1 MIPEITRRL
10 IGLTIL
16 IVSFLIGV
24 TREKKGLKF
33 SAMATVGVG
42 IGFCATLA

>member
-1 MIPEITRRL
+1 MISEIARRL

-16 IVSFLIGV
+16 IVFFLIGV

-33 SAMATVGVG
+33 GAMATIGFG
-42 IGFCATLA
+42 IGFCTTLA